1 MLKMTLNFNR
11 NGFVIQT
18 AQSHKE
24 SFQREFSVGHF
35 FLEPKKRV
43 RNYATDHSAWSWKM
57 TEVTTDT
64 LEKS

>member
-1 MLKMTLNFNR
+1 MA
-11 NGFVIQT
+11 FVIQT

-24 SFQREFSVGHF
+24 SFQREFSVGHLL
-35 FLEPKKRV
+35 LEPKKRM
-43 RNYATDHSAWSWKM
+43 RNYATDHSAWGWKM